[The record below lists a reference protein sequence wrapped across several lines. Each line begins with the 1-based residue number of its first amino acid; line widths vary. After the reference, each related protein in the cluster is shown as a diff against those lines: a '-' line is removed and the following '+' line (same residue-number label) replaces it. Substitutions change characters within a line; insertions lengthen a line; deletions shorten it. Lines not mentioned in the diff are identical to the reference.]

1 MQNAQSPGSASAPR
15 AGEVGVLQM
24 ASMLDAVLSA
34 ECVGWARAA
43 QYAVLDGDEPGA
55 VVLRHTDPAAGRYIL
70 RSRAEGRVEL
80 FASVDGE
87 EESVLYAAGM
97 AVMERYLVGV
107 LADELREDLDL
118 PYLELPWADA
128 RDLAAGYEITPLER
142 GFRVLRRSGG
152 GPPIAAARDET
163 LSLVKLVPL
172 SHFLGW
178 SVAELT
184 RSFRDPA
191 GAPFLVGGRYAT
203 GPKAPPR

>member
-1 MQNAQSPGSASAPR
+1 M
-15 AGEVGVLQM
+15 VGV
-24 ASMLDAVLSA
+24 VLSA

-43 QYAVLDGDEPGA
+43 QYSVVDGDEPGA
-55 VVLRHTDPAAGRYIL
+55 VVLSHVDPAVGGYIL

-80 FASVDGE
+80 FGSVDGE
-87 EESVLYAAGM
+87 EESLLYAAGTT
-97 AVMERYLVGV
+97 VMERYLVGV

-118 PYLELPWADA
+118 PYLELPWAVPG
-128 RDLAAGYEITPLER
+128 DLAAGYEITPLER
-142 GFRVLRRSGG
+142 GFRVLRRRGG

-184 RSFRDPA
+184 KSFRHPE
-191 GAPFLVGGRYAT
+191 GAPLLVNGRYAR
-203 GPKAPPR
+203 GR